1 MSFSEA
7 ISSGFKNYA
16 VFSGRATRPA
26 FWWFYL
32 FTLIVGIAISVI
44 EGAMGSSGIMGGLGI
59 ISFIWFLGVFLPT
72 LGLVIRRLHDADHSG
87 WWWFIGLVPLV
98 GVIVLIVFWA
108 TPGTQGDNR
117 FGSPEIA

>member
-16 VFSGRATRPA
+16 VFSGRATRSA

-32 FTLIVGIAISVI
+32 FTIIVGIAISVI
-44 EGAMGSSGIMGGLGI
+44 EGAMGSSGIAGGLGI
-59 ISFIWFLGVFLPT
+59 ISIIWALGVFLPT

-87 WWWFIGLVPLV
+87 WWWLIGLVPLV

>member
-1 MSFSEA
+1 MSFGQA

-16 VFSGRATRPA
+16 VFSGRATRSA

-32 FTLIVGIAISVI
+32 FTIIVAIAIFAI
-44 EGAMGSSGIMGGLGI
+44 ESAIGSNGI
-59 ISFIWFLGVFLPT
+59 ITVVWFLGVFLPE
-72 LGLVIRRLHDADHSG
+72 LGLAIRRLHDADHSG
-87 WWWFIGLVPLV
+87 WWWFIGLVPF
-98 GVIVLIVFWA
+98 GSIVLIVFWA

>member
-1 MSFSEA
+1 MSFGQA

-16 VFSGRATRPA
+16 VFSGRATRSA

-32 FTLIVGIAISVI
+32 FTVIVLIAISVI
-44 EGAMGSSGIMGGLGI
+44 ESAMGSSGIVGGLGI
-59 ISFIWFLGVFLPT
+59 ISIIWSLAVFLPT
-72 LGLVIRRLHDADHSG
+72 LGLMIRRLHDADHSG

-98 GVIVLIVFWA
+98 GMIVLIVFWA
-108 TPGTQGDNR
+108 TPGTQGENK

>member
-16 VFSGRATRPA
+16 VFSGRATRSA

-32 FTLIVGIAISVI
+32 FTIIVGIAISVI
-44 EGAMGSSGIMGGLGI
+44 EGAMGSSGIMGGFGI
-59 ISFIWFLGVFLPT
+59 ISFIWALGVFLPT

-87 WWWFIGLVPLV
+87 WWWLIGLVPLV

>member
-1 MSFSEA
+1 MSFGQA

-16 VFSGRATRPA
+16 VFSGRATRSA

-32 FTLIVGIAISVI
+32 FTIIVGIAISVI
-44 EGAMGSSGIMGGLGI
+44 ESAMGSSGIAGGLGI

-98 GVIVLIVFWA
+98 GIIVLIVFWA

>member
-1 MSFSEA
+1 MSFGQA

-16 VFSGRATRPA
+16 VFSGRATRSA

-32 FTLIVGIAISVI
+32 FTIIVGIAISVI

-98 GVIVLIVFWA
+98 GIIVLIVFWA

>member
-1 MSFSEA
+1 MSFSQA

-16 VFSGRATRPA
+16 FFSGRATRPA

-32 FTLIVGIAISVI
+32 FTIIVGIAISVI
-44 EGAMGSSGIMGGLGI
+44 ESAIGSPAIGGFGI
-59 ISFIWFLGVFLPT
+59 ISIIWFLGVFLPT

-87 WWWFIGLVPLV
+87 WWWLIGLVPF
-98 GVIVLIVFWA
+98 GIIVLIVFWA
-108 TPGTQGDNR
+108 TPGTQGDNK